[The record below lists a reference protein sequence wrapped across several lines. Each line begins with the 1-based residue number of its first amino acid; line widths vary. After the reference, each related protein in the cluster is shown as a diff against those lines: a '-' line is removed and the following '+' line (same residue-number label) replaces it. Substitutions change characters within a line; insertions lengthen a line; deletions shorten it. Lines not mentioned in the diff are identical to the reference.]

1 MSDRRLHILKRIMS
15 KVLISTTM
23 FYHHTPCWFWTGRT
37 SGKPDPENR
46 NSRGHSYPR
55 MDINGFTCAVHRV
68 IYTHFFGFIPGD
80 MTVDHECKNRLCI
93 NPCHLSLVTHYENQR
108 RRDGK
113 APRKGS
119 EYAIAPSPEMLEEA
133 LRFAVGV
140 TLPPPVPL
148 LGQNPQILRVV
159 TPPEPE
165 TFFMVNI

>member
-15 KVLISTTM
+15 KVLVSTTA
-23 FYHHTPCWFWTGRT
+23 FYHHTPCWLWTGPT

-55 MDINGFTCAVHRV
+55 LTINGFTCAVHRV

-93 NPCHLSLVTHYENQR
+93 NPCHLSLVSHYENQR

-113 APRKGS
+113 TPRKGT
-119 EYAIAPSPEMLEEA
+119 EYAICPSPEMMAEA
-133 LRFAVGV
+133 LRFTVGV
-140 TLPPPVPL
+140 PLPAPVPVFAQHPQV
-148 LGQNPQILRVV
+148 LGAVC
-159 TPPEPE
+159 TPC
-165 TFFMVNI
+165 T